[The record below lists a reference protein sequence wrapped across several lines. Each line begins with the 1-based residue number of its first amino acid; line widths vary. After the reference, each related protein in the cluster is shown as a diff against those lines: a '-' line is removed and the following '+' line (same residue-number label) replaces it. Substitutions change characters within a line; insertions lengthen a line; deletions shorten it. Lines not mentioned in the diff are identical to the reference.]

1 AANTNAPENPTCT
14 EIATAAPDA
23 ATHPR
28 KDARRD
34 TLGTSRATSTALT
47 IATSNST
54 PNGSATVN
62 GIGKSLATEYAAH
75 GRASRVGTAAMATR
89 TLDNQ
94 AGASSMGASGRLGCP
109 GAGGVGASPVGAGS
123 PVLPGACASSVGA
136 VLLRAVRLRI
146 TNRPCARSARP

>member
-1 AANTNAPENPTCT
+1 MVISSPPNALENSGVAANTNAPENRTST

-28 KDARRD
+28 KDACRD

-62 GIGKSLATEYAAH
+62 GIGRSLATEYAAH

-89 TLDNQ
+89 TFDNQ
-94 AGASSMGASGRLGCP
+94 AGASS
-109 GAGGVGASPVGAGS
+109 
-123 PVLPGACASSVGA
+123 SSAWCCTGA
-136 VLLRAVRLRI
+136 VAGAAPLAAGFCAV
-146 TNRPCARSARP
+146 AVGGAAAVSAV